1 MTILNN
7 RYRILRSLA
16 VGGFGE
22 TFLAEDM
29 QMPSAR
35 RCAIKQLKPVTNDPE
50 MTKLVQKRFPR
61 EAVVLEKLGDDNNQ
75 IPQLYAYF
83 ELDGQFYLV
92 QEWIEGVTLAEKI
105 QKEGIQSENFVRDIL
120 INLLPVLDYVHSK
133 KIVHRDIKPDN
144 IILREADG
152 KPVLIDF
159 GAVKEAMGTV
169 ATPQGNE
176 TNSIVIGTPGFMPS
190 EQAAGRPLYSSDLY
204 SLGLTAIYLLTGKTP
219 QQLELDTRS
228 GEIVWRHFIPGI
240 NQNLAD
246 ILDKSIQYHP
256 RDRFAT
262 AKEMLEALNTNIL
275 PISPTVSSAPPAPII
290 TNTIA
295 SLSPSIWH
303 NHKTKIIGGLIAS
316 GVVATAIII
325 GISLNNSESSE
336 TKPKASTSP
345 TAKPTSQPNTTPAVK
360 SVIHDIKPCQA
371 VVNDPNPPLNV
382 RMYADTNSKVLTKLK
397 NGTKVTVVAVA
408 EPIGWYK
415 INKPINGWVAGNLI
429 KGTCVK

>member
-1 MTILNN
+1 
-7 RYRILRSLA
+7 
-16 VGGFGE
+16 
-22 TFLAEDM
+22 
-29 QMPSAR
+29 
-35 RCAIKQLKPVTNDPE
+35 
-50 MTKLVQKRFPR
+50 
-61 EAVVLEKLGDDNNQ
+61 
-75 IPQLYAYF
+75 
-83 ELDGQFYLV
+83 
-92 QEWIEGVTLAEKI
+92 
-105 QKEGIQSENFVRDIL
+105 
-120 INLLPVLDYVHSK
+120 
-133 KIVHRDIKPDN
+133 
-144 IILREADG
+144 
-152 KPVLIDF
+152 
-159 GAVKEAMGTV
+159 MGTV

-240 NQNLAD
+240 SQNLAD
-246 ILDKSIQYHP
+246 ILEKSIQYHP

-262 AKEMLEALNTNIL
+262 AKEMLEALNTGSL
-275 PISPTVSSAPPAPII
+275 PISPTIPSAPPSPVI

-295 SLSPSIWH
+295 SFSPSIWH
-303 NHKTKIIGGLIAS
+303 THKTKIIGGLIAS

-325 GISLNNSESSE
+325 GITLNNSDSSE
-336 TKPKASTSP
+336 PQPKASTSP
-345 TAKPTSQPNTTPAVK
+345 TAKPTSQPNTTPAIK

-382 RMYADTNSKVLTKLK
+382 RMYADTNSKILSKLK
-397 NGTKVTVVAVA
+397 NGTKINVIAVA

-415 INKPINGWVAGNLI
+415 INKPINGWVAGNRI